1 MSRVYHAHVI
11 TNALALSGQNGT
23 PSVAIQMR
31 TTHDTA
37 TGEVFE
43 TTMTGNLWLTQN
55 AAESSMRTLSHV
67 FGWQG
72 DTLQELN
79 MPVLVGIECEIVVE
93 DETYNGRTYP
103 KIQFFNR
110 PGEGGARSVLPI
122 DEAAA
127 RSVASRFDSAL
138 RAFKAKGGAAGKPAS
153 ARTQHAYQGAESQHP
168 TPPDDLP
175 DGFN

>member
-1 MSRVYHAHVI
+1 MSRVYHAQVI
-11 TNALALSGQNGT
+11 TNALALSGQNST
-23 PSVAIQMR
+23 PSVAIQVR

-37 TGEVFE
+37 TGEVNE

-55 AAESSMRTLSHV
+55 AAEASIRTLGHV
-67 FGWQG
+67 FNWQG
-72 DTLQELN
+72 VSLQELN
-79 MPVLVGIECEIVVE
+79 APVLVGCECEIVVE
-93 DETYNGRTYP
+93 DETYNGKTYP

-122 DEAAA
+122 DDAAA

-138 RAFKAKGGAAGKPAS
+138 RAFKAKGGSTGKTSQGRQPDKQAAD
-153 ARTQHAYQGAESQHP
+153 SQHP

-175 DGFN
+175 Y